1 MVFEDTLVFEPT
13 AVGASS
19 MRQVS
24 VLNTGNIPL
33 QIDTLISNSEDFLAA
48 YPDTSFM
55 NYSMFDIHFS
65 PSQPN
70 ELYGSITILSNSY
83 ENSEYTIHLLG
94 IGYTDSLAPSVP
106 SGFEGFLSDNI
117 ATLSWDES
125 PEDDISYYMIDK
137 SITIEFLENQF
148 TRFIIEG
155 TSFSDTTIVEGE
167 TAFYRICSV
176 DEVGNE
182 SDFSEVIQL
191 INLYSD
197 QKLLM
202 PLRYQLHQNYPNP
215 FNPVTNIS
223 YDLKDAGDV
232 KIEIFN
238 ILGRQ
243 VRQYTFQNQAGGYY
257 SLQWE
262 GKDGENKNISAGV
275 YIYSL
280 TVNNFRQYRK
290 MVLLK

>member
-1 MVFEDTLVFEPT
+1 
-13 AVGASS
+13 
-19 MRQVS
+19 
-24 VLNTGNIPL
+24 
-33 QIDTLISNSEDFLAA
+33 
-48 YPDTSFM
+48 
-55 NYSMFDIHFS
+55 
-65 PSQPN
+65 
-70 ELYGSITILSNSY
+70 
-83 ENSEYTIHLLG
+83 
-94 IGYTDSLAPSVP
+94 
-106 SGFEGFLSDNI
+106 
-117 ATLSWDES
+117 
-125 PEDDISYYMIDK
+125 MIDK

-155 TSFSDTTIVEGE
+155 TSFSDTTNVEGE
-167 TAFYRICSV
+167 TAFYRICAV

-202 PLRYQLHQNYPNP
+202 PSRYQLHQNYPNP

-257 SLQWE
+257 SLQWD
-262 GKDGENKNISAGV
+262 GRDGENKNMSAGV

-280 TVNNFRQYRK
+280 TVNYFKQYRK